1 MPKLRVVLFALLL
14 ALLPS
19 ARAAD
24 GSSEMDT
31 EVRRL
36 LELTGAANLGAS
48 MARNVI
54 ASLKTSLPKVPE
66 EFWTEFQRDIRPGDV
81 AELVIPIYA
90 RHLTLAEVRAANVF
104 YSTPEGRSM
113 VQKLPVIMSDA
124 MQAGQKWG
132 EQLAQRAIERLKEK
146 GLVPKQG

>member
-1 MPKLRVVLFALLL
+1 MQKLPLVLFALLF
-14 ALLPS
+14 AVVS
-19 ARAAD
+19 STRAAD
-24 GSSEMDT
+24 SSNEMDT
-31 EVRRL
+31 EIRRL

-48 MARNVI
+48 MAKNVI

-66 EFWTEFQRDIRPGDV
+66 EFWNEFQNEIRPGDV

-90 RHLTLAEVRAANVF
+90 KHLTLAEVRAANAF